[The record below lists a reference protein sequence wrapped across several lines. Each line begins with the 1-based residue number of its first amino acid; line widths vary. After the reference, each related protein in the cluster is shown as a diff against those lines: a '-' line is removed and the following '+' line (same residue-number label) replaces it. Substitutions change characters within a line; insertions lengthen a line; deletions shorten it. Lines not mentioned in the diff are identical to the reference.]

1 MDTTAYHEETKGT
14 KIAKESRYKEHLR
27 ALRILRAVVISV
39 CSIVLLGR
47 AVVSAETIDRVLA
60 VVTGQLITLS
70 DVTAARDLGLQ
81 SADGTPDP
89 IRAVLVKLIDREL
102 ILAEVDRYAPPE
114 PSTDAVDRE
123 VQRVRERFPSQAA
136 LDAALARSGIDQR
149 HLREM
154 LRDDLRIRTYLDQ
167 RFATAADRREA
178 LVEEWLAGLRRRG
191 DISDLY
197 LSAR

>member
-1 MDTTAYHEETKGT
+1 M
-14 KIAKESRYKEHLR
+14 
-27 ALRILRAVVISV
+27 SV
-39 CSIVLLGR
+39 CWIVSL
-47 AVVSAETIDRVLA
+47 ACVVSAETIDRVLA
-60 VVTGQLITLS
+60 VVAGQLITLS
-70 DVTAARDLGLQ
+70 DVTAARELGLQ

-123 VQRVRERFPSQAA
+123 VQRVRERFPSPAA

-149 HLREM
+149 RLREM

-167 RFATAADRREA
+167 RFATAADRRQA
-178 LVEEWLAGLRRRG
+178 LVEEWIAGLRRRG
-191 DISDLY
+191 DVSDLY
-197 LSAR
+197 LSVR

>member
-1 MDTTAYHEETKGT
+1 MHTTAYHEDTKGT
-14 KIAKESRYKEHLR
+14 KIAKESLYKKRLR
-27 ALRILRAVVISV
+27 ALRVLRGFAISV
-39 CSIVLLGR
+39 CWIAFL
-47 AVVSAETIDRVLA
+47 ACVVSAETIDRVLA

-123 VQRVRERFPSQAA
+123 VHRVRERVPSQAA

-149 HLREM
+149 RLREM